1 MIAASSRVAEIQ
13 EIDHSPRTEVDELEV
28 VRSVRGLLRALGEDP
43 DREGLRE
50 TPAPV
55 ARMSKELLA
64 GVGQN
69 PADHLQRVF
78 EARYDE
84 IVVVRDIDFYSLCED
99 HLLPFFGKAHVAYL
113 PRDKVVDLSKLAR
126 TVDTFAR
133 RPQLQEQMTTQIADA
148 LVRHLDARGALV
160 VIEAEHLCMKIRG
173 VQKTNA
179 SMLTSAVRDVFKE
192 NATTRAEAFALLKGT
207 S

>member
-1 MIAASSRVAEIQ
+1 MIAATSRFAEIQ

-28 VRSVRGLLRALGEDP
+28 VRCVHGLIRALGEDP

-50 TPAPV
+50 TPARV
-55 ARMSKELLA
+55 ARMYKELLA
-64 GVGQN
+64 GVGQS

-84 IVVVRDIDFYSLCED
+84 MVLVRDIDFYGLCEH
-99 HLLPFFGKAHVAYL
+99 HLLPFYGKAHVAYL
-113 PRDKVVDLSKLAR
+113 PRDKVAGLSKLAR

-133 RPQLQEQMTTQIADA
+133 RPQLQEQLTTQIADA
-148 LVRHLDARGALV
+148 LMRHLNARGALV

-173 VQKTNA
+173 VHKTNA
-179 SMLTSAVRDVFKE
+179 SMLTSAVRGVFKG

-207 S
+207 G